1 MHKKNSQK
9 NPLNY
14 FLLKVKK
21 FHGDSVK
28 NESARATKLEGRG
41 GAKRHP
47 PSLYRVK
54 ICNS

>member
-28 NESARATKLEGRG
+28 NESA
-41 GAKRHP
+41 GAKQTNAP
-47 PSLYRVK
+47 PQPDYG
-54 ICNS
+54 